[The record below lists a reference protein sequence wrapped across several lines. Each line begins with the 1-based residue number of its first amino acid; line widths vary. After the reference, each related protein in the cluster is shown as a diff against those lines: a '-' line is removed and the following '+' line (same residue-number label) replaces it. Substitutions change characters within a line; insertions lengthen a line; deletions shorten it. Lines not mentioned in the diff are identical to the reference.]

1 MPDASTDPLVRLA
14 AALIAMDSRS
24 SVSNL
29 PVAERI
35 EAELVGFE
43 VERLDWTD
51 PNGVPKRAL
60 VAHRGPGEGGV
71 AFAAHMD
78 TVPPTGWTRDP
89 FRPAIE
95 DGFLYG
101 LGAVDM
107 KGPLAAAIVAACA
120 APANLRLT
128 LLLTF
133 DEETTKDGAR
143 LIAERSELV
152 RRCRPKGIVVVEPTG
167 FRCVRGHRVHVQFTA
182 TARGVQA
189 HSASGRG
196 DNANLKLIPFLA
208 ELLPIHARLREDPA
222 FLDAAYD
229 PPFCDFNIVI
239 DNYGAAPNVAVGLAT
254 AHIKFRYGRRSN
266 PAPIVAAVR
275 AAAERA
281 GVELA
286 ERWEGEPPELPEEHP
301 LVQAAVA
308 ETGRAAGTAPFGTDA
323 VHLQRIAPAIVLGPG
338 DVATA
343 HTPEER
349 IALADLTAAPDVL
362 LRLARR
368 IAALP

>member
-1 MPDASTDPLVRLA
+1 MPHDDADPILRLA
-14 AALIAMDSRS
+14 ADLIAIDSRS

-29 PVAERI
+29 PVADRI
-35 EAELVGFE
+35 EAELAGFE

-51 PNGVPKRAL
+51 PQGVPKRAL

-78 TVPPTGWTRDP
+78 TVPPAGWTRDP
-89 FRPAIE
+89 FRPVIE
-95 DGFLYG
+95 DGFLNG

-107 KGPLAAAIVAACA
+107 KGPLAAAIVAART
-120 APANLRLT
+120 APRDLSLT

-143 LIAERSELV
+143 LIAERSEVV
-152 RRCRPKGIVVVEPTG
+152 RRFPPKGIVVVEPTG

-196 DNANLKLIPFLA
+196 ENANLKLIPFLA
-208 ELLPIHARLREDPA
+208 ALLPIHARLREDPA

-229 PPFCDFNIVI
+229 PPFSDFNIVI
-239 DNYGAAPNVAVGLAT
+239 DNHGAAPNVAVGLAT
-254 AHIKFRYGRRSN
+254 AHVKFRYGRRTD

-275 AAAERA
+275 AAAARS

-286 ERWEGEPPELPEEHP
+286 ERWEGEPPELAPDHP
-301 LVQAAVA
+301 LVRAAVA
-308 ETGRAAGTAPFGTDA
+308 ETGRDAVTAPFGTDA
-323 VHLQRIAPAIVLGPG
+323 VHLQRIAPTIVLGPG
-338 DVATA
+338 EVTTA

-349 IALADLTAAPDVL
+349 IALADLAAAPAVL
-362 LRLARR
+362 LRLAERVS
-368 IAALP
+368 ALP